1 MDGKME
7 YIDAKL
13 ERRKNKN
20 RGYRKLRAWRKAVE
34 LYVLICEKVKE
45 IPGHPYRLIDQII
58 ESASSISSNIAEGYC
73 RRSLKEYL
81 YFLNVAL
88 GSSGEVYSRCYACY
102 RAGQFSEKTFDE
114 IDVKHYE
121 TEGDLLRLVE
131 SLQKK
136 QLEGEWQD
144 SFLLREAEV
153 EYFVAESE
161 EEGLGMESFATGGVN
176 HGFIREFTYGD

>member
-1 MDGKME
+1 ME
-7 YIDAKL
+7 YIDQKL
-13 ERRKNKN
+13 EYRKNKN

-88 GSSGEVYSRCYACY
+88 GSSGEVYSRCYACF

-114 IDVKHYE
+114 IDAKHYE
-121 TEGDLLRLVE
+121 AEGDRLRLVE

-161 EEGLGMESFATGGVN
+161 EEGP
-176 HGFIREFTYGD
+176 